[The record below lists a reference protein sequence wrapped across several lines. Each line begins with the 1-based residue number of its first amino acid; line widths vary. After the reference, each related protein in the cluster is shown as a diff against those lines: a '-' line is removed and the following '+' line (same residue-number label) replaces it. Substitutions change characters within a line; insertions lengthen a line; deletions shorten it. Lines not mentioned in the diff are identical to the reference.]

1 MLLKKLF
8 KREKIS
14 DKLSKEVTFADLTV
28 LGLIILIGVIVS
40 WGSGS
45 NKQPAQ
51 QAKAAYPINFSQT
64 PVAELP
70 AAKDNQVVELKNGD
84 TYNLTASIVKRMVGN
99 TEVKALAY
107 NGSVPGPTIKVAQ
120 GAEIIINFTNN
131 TDVPNTIH
139 SHGVR
144 LDNAFDGLPDIT
156 QPAVAVGQS
165 FTYKIKFP
173 DAGVFWYHPHIRE
186 DYAQPLG
193 LYGMFLVAPTE
204 ANYWSPVN
212 QEWPVFVSDV
222 LMQNNQL
229 AAFDSQAAD
238 HTLMGRYGNILLVNG
253 NTNTQFQAKQGE
265 VVRMYI
271 ANAATARPFNLTIPG
286 VKMKLVGGDNG
297 KYEQEQWA
305 DSVTLGPSE
314 RAIVEVMFDRSG
326 AFILENKTPQQETP
340 LATINVL
347 TQQVA
352 ISYKTQF
359 ETLRANK
366 DVATSIDPFRQYFDK
381 PIDKNLVLTLDM
393 KGMMGNSSGTH
404 QMPNGQMMSNG
415 SGGMQSMHMMGG
427 NMAMDNNSMSMGNDT
442 DPIEWDDTMGMM
454 NANSTTNTLQWK
466 LVDKDT
472 GKANDQIDWQFKKGD
487 VVKISIYNDPNSM
500 HPMQH
505 PIHFHGNRF
514 LVLSTNGVKNT
525 DLVWKDTV
533 LIPKGATVELLAD
546 MSNPGIWMAH
556 CHIAEHLESGMMMKF
571 EVE

>member
-8 KREKIS
+8 KRERIS
-14 DKLSKEVTFADLTV
+14 DKLSKEITYADLAV
-28 LGLIILIGVIVS
+28 LGLIIVVGVVIS
-40 WGSGS
+40 WPKSS
-45 NKQPAQ
+45 NNQPKPQNKTYGIA
-51 QAKAAYPINFSQT
+51 FSQT
-64 PVAELP
+64 PMAEL
-70 AAKDNQVVELKNGD
+70 AEAKDSQIVELKNGD
-84 TYNLTASIVKRMVGN
+84 TYNLTASIIKRMVGN

-107 NGSVPGPTIKVAQ
+107 NGSVPGPTIKVQQ
-120 GAEIIINFTNN
+120 GAEITINFTNN

-173 DAGVFWYHPHIRE
+173 DAGAFWYHPHIRE

-193 LYGMFLVAPTE
+193 LYGMFLVEPTE
-204 ANYWSPVN
+204 ANYWSPDN

-222 LMQNNQL
+222 LTQNGQL
-229 AAFDSQAAD
+229 TGFDSNTAD
-238 HTLMGRYGNILLVNG
+238 HTLMGRYGNALLVNG

-286 VKMKLVGGDNG
+286 VKIKLVGGDNG

-305 DSVTLGPSE
+305 DSVILGPSE
-314 RAIVEVMFDRSG
+314 RAIVEVMFDKSG
-326 AFILENKTPQQETP
+326 SFTLENKTPDKTYP
-340 LATINVL
+340 LATINVSS
-347 TQQVA
+347 QQAAV
-352 ISYKTQF
+352 SYKTQF
-359 ETLRANK
+359 ETLRTNK
-366 DVATSIDPFRQYFDK
+366 DVGSSIDPFRQYFDK
-381 PIDKNLVLTLDM
+381 PVDKNLVLTLDM
-393 KGMMGNSSGTH
+393 KSMMGDSGGTH
-404 QMPNGQMMSNG
+404 QMSNGQMMSNG
-415 SGGMQSMHMMGG
+415 SMNMQGMHQMSG

-442 DPIEWDDTMGMM
+442 DPIEWEDTMGMM

-466 LVDKDT
+466 MVDKDT
-472 GKANDQIDWQFKKGD
+472 GKANDLIDWKFKKGD

-514 LVLSTNGVKNT
+514 LVLSTNGVRSN
-525 DLVWKDTV
+525 DLVWKDTA
-533 LIPKGATVELLAD
+533 LIPKGDTVELLVE
-546 MSNPGIWMAH
+546 MSNPGTWMAH
-556 CHIAEHLESGMMMKF
+556 CHIAEHLEAGMMLKYS
-571 EVE
+571 VE

>member
-14 DKLSKEVTFADLTV
+14 DKLSKEITYADLAV

-70 AAKDNQVVELKNGD
+70 AAKD
-84 TYNLTASIVKRMVGN
+84 LTASIVKRMVGN

-107 NGSVPGPTIKVAQ
+107 NDSVPGPTIKVEQ
-120 GAEIIINFTNN
+120 GAEITINFTNN
-131 TDVPNTIH
+131 TDVPNTLH

-165 FTYKIKFP
+165 FSYKIKFP

-229 AAFDSQAAD
+229 TAFDSQAAD

-340 LATINVL
+340 LATINVS

-352 ISYKTQF
+352 TSYKTQF

-415 SGGMQSMHMMGG
+415 SGGMQGMHMMGG

-442 DPIEWDDTMGMM
+442 DPIEWEDTMGMM
-454 NANSTTNTLQWK
+454 NANSTINTLQWK

-533 LIPKGATVELLAD
+533 LIPKGTTVELLAD
-546 MSNPGIWMAH
+546 MSNPGTWMAH
-556 CHIAEHLESGMMMKF
+556 CHIAEHLESGMMLKYS
-571 EVE
+571 VN

>member
-8 KREKIS
+8 KRERIS
-14 DKLSKEVTFADLTV
+14 DKLSKEITFADLAV

-40 WGSGS
+40 WGSVS
-45 NKQPAQ
+45 NKQPNP
-51 QAKAAYPINFSQT
+51 QAKATYPISFSQT

-70 AAKDNQVVELKNGD
+70 AAKDNQIVELKNGD
-84 TYNLTASIVKRMVGN
+84 TYNLTASIVKRMLGN

-107 NGSVPGPTIKVAQ
+107 NGSVPGPTIKVQQ
-120 GAEIIINFTNN
+120 GAEVTINFTNN

-144 LDNAFDGLPDIT
+144 LDNAFDGVPDVT
-156 QPAVAVGQS
+156 QPAVAIGQS
-165 FTYKIKFP
+165 FAYKIKFP

-186 DYAQPLG
+186 DYAQALG
-193 LYGMFLVAPTE
+193 LYGMFLVQPTE

-212 QEWPVFVSDV
+212 QEWPIFVSDV
-222 LMQNNQL
+222 LMQNGQL
-229 AAFDSQAAD
+229 APFDKSAAD
-238 HTLMGRYGNILLVNG
+238 HTLMGRYGNTLLVNG

-265 VVRMYI
+265 VARMYI
-271 ANAATARPFNLTIPG
+271 ANASTARPFSLTIPG

-305 DSVTLGPSE
+305 DSVVLGPSE
-314 RAIVEVMFDRSG
+314 RAIIEVMFDKSG
-326 AFILENKTPQQETP
+326 SFTLENKTPQQESP
-340 LATINVL
+340 LATINVS

-352 ISYKTQF
+352 TSYKNQF

-366 DVATSIDPFRQYFDK
+366 DVATSIDPFRQYFNK

-415 SGGMQSMHMMGG
+415 SGGMQGMHMMGG
-427 NMAMDNNSMSMGNDT
+427 NMAMNNNSMSMGNDS
-442 DPIEWDDTMGMM
+442 DPIEWEDTMGMM

-466 LVDKDT
+466 MVDKDT

-546 MSNPGIWMAH
+546 MSNPGTWMAH
-556 CHIAEHLESGMMMKF
+556 CHIAEHLESGMMLKYS
-571 EVE
+571 VN